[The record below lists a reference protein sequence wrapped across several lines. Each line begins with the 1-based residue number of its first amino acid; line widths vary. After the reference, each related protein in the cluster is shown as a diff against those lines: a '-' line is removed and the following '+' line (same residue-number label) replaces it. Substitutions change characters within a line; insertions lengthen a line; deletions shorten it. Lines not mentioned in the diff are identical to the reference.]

1 MLKAKDIMT
10 EDVFAVKK
18 DTQIYE
24 AIELLRE
31 KHITG
36 VPVVEDDMT
45 LVGILSEKDVISLLY
60 YAHGDEGEKVVA
72 DFMTQPPVHFDKDEN
87 LLNICDCLIVHSF
100 RRVPVTSKG
109 KLIGLISRADI
120 IDCIL
125 HLRKEN
131 AQVST
136 TACQVTAK
144 EEKDE
149 VR

>member
-10 EDVFAVKK
+10 EGVIVVKK
-18 DTQIYE
+18 DTPIYE
-24 AIELLRE
+24 AMELLRE

-36 VPVVEDDMT
+36 VPVVEDDMS
-45 LVGILSEKDVISLLY
+45 VIGVLSEKDVISLLY
-60 YAHGDEGEKVVA
+60 YSHGDEEEKVVA
-72 DFMTQPPVHFDKDEN
+72 DFMTQQPIHFDKEES
-87 LLNICDCLIVHSF
+87 LLNICDCLVIHSF

-131 AQVST
+131 AQVSEAT
-136 TACQVTAK
+136 LPG
-144 EEKDE
+144 DH
-149 VR
+149 